1 MIVPKHI
8 SFMRKK
14 AIFTYGGKHLAALCL
29 FGMAAMSSP
38 AMASGLSPDR
48 SEAILAV
55 NAAGNTVKSVL
66 TYIEGHSKYVFVYG
80 QNVKNRLDEKVQIT
94 LEGKTAEKILDELC
108 RKTGMKYTIS
118 GRQVT
123 ITVDGSKKAQDRQN
137 PSGGVK
143 RRSRVLSPT

>member
-1 MIVPKHI
+1 
-8 SFMRKK
+8 MRKK

-38 AMASGLSPDR
+38 AMASGLSPDL
-48 SEAILAV
+48 SGAV
-55 NAAGNTVKSVL
+55 QAVDAAGNTVKSVL

-80 QNVKNRLDEKVQIT
+80 QNVKNRLDDKVQIS
-94 LEGKTAEKILDELC
+94 LEGKSAESILAELC
-108 RKTGMKYTIS
+108 RKTGMSYAIS

-123 ITVDGSKKAQDRQN
+123 ITVKGAKKPQERQN

-143 RRSRVLSPT
+143 RRSRVSSPTSTENR

>member
-66 TYIEGHSKYVFVYG
+66 TYIEGHSKYVFV
-80 QNVKNRLDEKVQIT
+80 
-94 LEGKTAEKILDELC
+94 
-108 RKTGMKYTIS
+108 
-118 GRQVT
+118 
-123 ITVDGSKKAQDRQN
+123 
-137 PSGGVK
+137 
-143 RRSRVLSPT
+143 